1 MHENNCGALIKH
13 IHCAMQKNANNELRA
28 TGLTFSQVH
37 LLFTLREQPEG
48 CCSLKELERR
58 MGVAQSTTVGI
69 VKRCGDKGFVECFG
83 DADDRRAKFVR
94 VTAKGL
100 AVCRD
105 TEENIH
111 LAEDRMLKYL
121 TDGEKVELST
131 LLSKVYR
138 AVTEP
143 PDRPQSCP

>member
-1 MHENNCGALIKH
+1 MYGHECGALIKH

-48 CCSLKELERR
+48 CCSLKELERL

-69 VKRCGDKGFVECFG
+69 VKRCGEKGFVECFG
-83 DADDRRAKFVR
+83 DTDDRRAKFVR
-94 VTAKGL
+94 VTGTGL
-100 AVCRD
+100 DVCRD
-105 TEENIH
+105 TEANIH

-121 TDGEKVELST
+121 TDGEKAELSV
-131 LLSKVYR
+131 LLAKVYR
-138 AVTEP
+138 AVSEP
-143 PDRPQSCP
+143 PDHPQSCP